1 MQGGAAEGSSE
12 RPVSGSG
19 RSADLIRQL
28 QSAALAQDPPQ
39 AWPDALSLAL
49 NLCLE
54 ARIPTAVF
62 WGDDLV
68 EFHNDAFGEMIA
80 DRHPAALGQA
90 VARNWPEIWADVKD
104 VFAAV
109 MSTGRPEL
117 AYNQRLN
124 VRRHGRLDES
134 FFSYSFSP
142 IRSLDGGV
150 GGVYCT
156 VLETTREVL
165 LHRRTSTLRDVALVG
180 AGEGIATYVSA
191 RALGAMSDNPYDIP
205 FAAVYLVD
213 QDTAVAV
220 RVASY
225 GLDVASGVLPDTQ
238 DPADLEPW
246 PFAAALSGATFLVN
260 DLSSRFGDL
269 VTGPWPESIR
279 EAAMLQLPS
288 YGPDAA
294 AAVLIVG
301 LSPRLAFDPEY
312 QEFLE
317 QLAAQLG
324 TAIES
329 ARLRTAERDEAANL
343 RLALETNRR
352 IGAAIGVLMTVH
364 KVTEEQAFNL
374 LRQSSQRSRRK
385 LRDVADE
392 VTRTGSL
399 PE

>member
-1 MQGGAAEGSSE
+1 MQGAAAPGSSD
-12 RPVSGSG
+12 RRVSGLG
-19 RSADLIRQL
+19 RAADLIRAL
-28 QSAALAQDPPQ
+28 QSEALAQDPPQ
-39 AWPDALSLAL
+39 VWPDALLLAL

-54 ARIPTAVF
+54 ASIPTAIW

-68 EFHNDAFGEMIA
+68 QYHNDAFAEMIA
-80 DRHPAALGQA
+80 DRHPETLGRA
-90 VARNWPEIWADVKD
+90 YTRSWPEIWADVRD
-104 VFAAV
+104 IFAAV
-109 MSTGRPEL
+109 ISTGRPEL

-124 VRRHGRLDES
+124 LRRHGRLDES

-142 IRSLDGGV
+142 IRSLDGSV

-165 LHRRTSTLRDVALVG
+165 LHRRTSSLRDVALVG
-180 AGEGIATYVSA
+180 AGEGIPTYVCA

-225 GLDVASGVLPDTQ
+225 GLDAGGGVFPDSQ
-238 DPADLEPW
+238 DPADVEPW
-246 PFAAALSGATFLVN
+246 PFATALDGVTFLVN
-260 DLSSRFGDL
+260 DLSSVFGDL
-269 VTGPWPESIR
+269 VAGPWPEPIR
-279 EAAMLQLPS
+279 EAAILQLPS
-288 YGPDAA
+288 FGPAA
-294 AAVLIVG
+294 AVAVLIVG
-301 LSPRLAFDPEY
+301 LSPRLTFDAEY
-312 QEFLE
+312 QQFLE

-329 ARLRTAERDEAANL
+329 ARLRTAERNEAANL

-352 IGAAIGVLMTVH
+352 IGAAIGVVMSVH
-364 KVTEEQAFNL
+364 KVTEQHAFDL

-392 VTRTGSL
+392 VTRTGAL